1 MNENNMEFQTIDGE
15 TNVKIDGL
23 WHTEYGALAAAL
35 ADLGDAARDQSF
47 AASNV
52 ELADILTTPGHPDAG
67 PFLRPL
73 VLDRLA
79 LPADA
84 DDAAILASAA
94 AAVPAAA
101 DRIAAATLAL
111 HELREA
117 LIGYATE
124 RRAQAVAHRQFH
136 EPALIP
142 IFARAVEVMRQT
154 WLMALVMKQGDAL
167 ALARQAEFRRFESAW
182 LAFLDV
188 NAA

>member
-1 MNENNMEFQTIDGE
+1 MEFRTTDGE
-15 TNVKIDGL
+15 TNVKIDGR
-23 WHTEYGALAAAL
+23 WHTEYGALAAAR
-35 ADLGDAARDQSF
+35 ADLSAAARDQSF

-52 ELADILTTPGHPDAG
+52 QLADILTTPGHQDAG
-67 PFLRPL
+67 PFLRAY

-84 DDAAILASAA
+84 DDAAILDVAA

-117 LIGYATE
+117 LIVYAAE
-124 RRAQAVAHRQFH
+124 RRVQSVAQRQFH
-136 EPALIP
+136 VPELVPV
-142 IFARAVEVMRQT
+142 FARAVEVMRQT

-167 ALARQAEFRRFESAW
+167 GLAREAEFQQVESAW
-182 LAFLDV
+182 MAFLEL
-188 NAA
+188 NAARTDA